1 MPIETIYHRNGEI
14 RELRPIENGMI
25 NGVVKRYSEKG
36 FLASE
41 IPYVNGL
48 MNGVKKRY
56 FPDGM
61 IKAKIPYV
69 DGLIHGLKKRYNKHG
84 ILFES
89 IQYDHGEYVRICY
102 YDSYFAS
109 GLTEAERL
117 SEIQREKIRKTANSV
132 FLNESE
138 SYFALDETFLS
149 FNPSK
154 IITDDVPEPEGKV
167 LERPKEKRIVD
178 PKVEAFTHPV
188 ENGRFLKERIDRG
201 VIVGDSNFT
210 SETVTSFE
218 ITYFKGINQE
228 ITATTSKRPIKEN
241 PITVWI
247 EKGDGVEFKTR
258 VWIRNGKWFGCF
270 ITSKNISWEYY
281 MWVLFQKI
289 NILEWKSDSGID
301 ANPGEYG
308 LIRIYT
314 QELEK
319 SFSWTCQKPENW
331 DEFLTFFNRFFGK
344 NTRTSFEEGF
354 FLTKEQESFLD
365 NGGTIKDFC
374 GAKYNLQ
381 NLQKP
386 DDIFYP
392 KDTMPCR
399 CPCCGGDTNYRDYR
413 NLSKRFCYKCYNKAC
428 EKFPLPNGVELAD
441 VVSFVKIEFATDQLF
456 SESTTGL
463 VLTISK
469 KKEILLKY
477 ANLKQG
483 KLEKKSCIISDDDWR
498 EFLETLFNKAF
509 CHEWAQAYEKH
520 LSHMYDESCD
530 NWGFLK
536 VCFKKFHLGFRKILS
551 RWSGKEPPYWAVAFD
566 GVQKLIESVTCTP

>member
-14 RELRPIENGMI
+14 RELRPIENGII

-41 IPYVNGL
+41 IPYVDGL

-56 FPDGM
+56 FPDGT
-61 IKAKIPYV
+61 IKAEIPYT

-89 IQYDHGEYVRICY
+89 IQYDHGNYVERSY

-228 ITATTSKRPIKEN
+228 MTATTSKRPIKEN

-247 EKGDGVEFKTR
+247 EKWGGIQNSRMDKERQV
-258 VWIRNGKWFGCF
+258 VW
-270 ITSKNISWEYY
+270 
-281 MWVLFQKI
+281 L
-289 NILEWKSDSGID
+289 L
-301 ANPGEYG
+301 
-308 LIRIYT
+308 
-314 QELEK
+314 
-319 SFSWTCQKPENW
+319 
-331 DEFLTFFNRFFGK
+331 
-344 NTRTSFEEGF
+344 
-354 FLTKEQESFLD
+354 
-365 NGGTIKDFC
+365 
-374 GAKYNLQ
+374 YN
-381 NLQKP
+381 
-386 DDIFYP
+386 F
-392 KDTMPCR
+392 
-399 CPCCGGDTNYRDYR
+399 
-413 NLSKRFCYKCYNKAC
+413 
-428 EKFPLPNGVELAD
+428 
-441 VVSFVKIEFATDQLF
+441 
-456 SESTTGL
+456 
-463 VLTISK
+463 
-469 KKEILLKY
+469 
-477 ANLKQG
+477 
-483 KLEKKSCIISDDDWR
+483 
-498 EFLETLFNKAF
+498 
-509 CHEWAQAYEKH
+509 
-520 LSHMYDESCD
+520 
-530 NWGFLK
+530 
-536 VCFKKFHLGFRKILS
+536 
-551 RWSGKEPPYWAVAFD
+551 
-566 GVQKLIESVTCTP
+566 

>member
-14 RELRPIENGMI
+14 RELRPIENGII

-109 GLTEAERL
+109 GLTEAEHL

-301 ANPGEYG
+301 ANPGELRKKY
-308 LIRIYT
+308 
-314 QELEK
+314 Q
-319 SFSWTCQKPENW
+319 N
-331 DEFLTFFNRFFGK
+331 FF
-344 NTRTSFEEGF
+344 
-354 FLTKEQESFLD
+354 
-365 NGGTIKDFC
+365 
-374 GAKYNLQ
+374 
-381 NLQKP
+381 
-386 DDIFYP
+386 
-392 KDTMPCR
+392 
-399 CPCCGGDTNYRDYR
+399 
-413 NLSKRFCYKCYNKAC
+413 
-428 EKFPLPNGVELAD
+428 
-441 VVSFVKIEFATDQLF
+441 
-456 SESTTGL
+456 
-463 VLTISK
+463 
-469 KKEILLKY
+469 
-477 ANLKQG
+477 
-483 KLEKKSCIISDDDWR
+483 
-498 EFLETLFNKAF
+498 
-509 CHEWAQAYEKH
+509 
-520 LSHMYDESCD
+520 
-530 NWGFLK
+530 
-536 VCFKKFHLGFRKILS
+536 
-551 RWSGKEPPYWAVAFD
+551 
-566 GVQKLIESVTCTP
+566 